1 MDKKIQ
7 MIPTEKIF
15 PNIEQPRKLFDAA
28 SITELA
34 ASICE
39 VGLLSPLLVKKTERG
54 YMIVAGE
61 RRFRACKL
69 CGFKEIPCLV
79 CNFDS
84 ETVALASIIE
94 NVQRKDLDPFE
105 QAEALNSLITTF
117 SLTQAQAAAK
127 VGKSQSA
134 VANKL
139 RLLTLSPELR
149 SEITKSNLTERHARE
164 LLRLID
170 NRRPKALSYITSHN
184 LNVDQTEKYIS
195 SLLKEKKPPR
205 KIVALKDIRFF
216 FNTIDKSLKTLKCA
230 GINAKAQKHEDDSF
244 IRFEII
250 IPKSTS

>member
-7 MIPTEKIF
+7 MIPTEKIY
-15 PNIEQPRKLFDAA
+15 PNINQPRKLFDAA

-39 VGLLSPLLVKKTERG
+39 VGLLSPLLVKKTDRG

-61 RRFRACKL
+61 RRWRACKL
-69 CGFKEIPCLV
+69 CGFAEIPCTV

-84 ETVALASIIE
+84 EGVALASIIE
-94 NVQRKDLDPFE
+94 NIQRKDLDPFE
-105 QAEALNSLITTF
+105 QADAIHSLITTF

-134 VANKL
+134 IANKL

-149 SEITKSNLTERHARE
+149 GLISKANLTERHARE
-164 LLRLID
+164 LLRLPEH
-170 NRRPKALSYITSHN
+170 RRMRALEQIIARS
-184 LNVDQTEKYIS
+184 LNVEQTEKYIT
-195 SLLKEKKPPR
+195 SLLTHRPTPK
-205 KIVALKDIRFF
+205 KIVAFKDIRIF

-230 GINAKAQKHEDDSF
+230 GIQAQTQKHEDETH
-244 IRFEII
+244 IRYEIV
-250 IPKSTS
+250 IPKVVQ

>member
-15 PNIEQPRKLFDAA
+15 PNIKQPRKLFDAA

-39 VGLLSPLLVKKTERG
+39 VGLLSPLLVKKEPSG

-61 RRFRACKL
+61 RRWRACKL
-69 CGFKEIPCLV
+69 CGFKEIPCIL

-84 ETVALASIIE
+84 EGLALASIIE
-94 NVQRKDLDPFE
+94 NLQRKDLNPFE
-105 QAEALNSLITTF
+105 QAEALLSLITTF

-134 VANKL
+134 IANKL
-139 RLLTLSPELR
+139 RLLTLSPEIR
-149 SEITKSNLTERHARE
+149 SKIQKANLTERHARE
-164 LLRLID
+164 LLRLTD
-170 NRRPKALSYITSHN
+170 DMREKALSHIIAHS
-184 LNVDQTEKYIS
+184 LNVDQTEKYIN
-195 SLLKEKKPPR
+195 SLLTKKPTPK
-205 KIVALKDIRFF
+205 KIVAFKDIRIF

-230 GINAKAQKHEDDSF
+230 GINATSSRTENETH
-244 IRFEII
+244 IRYEIL
-250 IPKSTS
+250 IPKHTS

>member
-7 MIPTEKIF
+7 MIPTEKIY
-15 PNIEQPRKLFDAA
+15 PNVSQPRKLFDAT

-39 VGLLSPLLVKKTERG
+39 VGLLSPLLVKKTEAG

-61 RRFRACKL
+61 RRWRACKL
-69 CGFKEIPCLV
+69 CGFKEIPCML

-84 ETVALASIIE
+84 EGVALAAIIE

-105 QAEALNSLITTF
+105 QADALYSLITTF

-149 SEITKSNLTERHARE
+149 SQILKANLTERHARE
-164 LLRLID
+164 LLRLPD
-170 NRRPKALSYITSHN
+170 LRRPKALDHIISHT
-184 LNVDQTEKYIS
+184 LNVDQTEKYIT
-195 SLLKEKKPPR
+195 SLLTPKPKPY
-205 KIVALKDIRFF
+205 KVVAFKDIRIF

-230 GINAKAQKHEDDSF
+230 GIEAQAQKHETETH
-244 IRFEII
+244 IRYEIV
-250 IPKSTS
+250 IPKVSQ